1 MARVLIGV
9 SGGIAAYK
17 AVELARLAIKAG
29 HSVRV
34 LATPTTSRFVGA
46 ATFEGIT
53 GAPVLVGEFDAD
65 PLRGRFPGEELPSH
79 LPIGHLELS
88 ERADVFI
95 IAPASAN
102 TIAKLAA
109 GIADSALTTAFLA
122 CSAPRLVAPAMNNR
136 MYLNPA
142 TKENLERL
150 SGRGIRILEP
160 GEGLLASK
168 GEYGVGRLP
177 EPDQLMAA
185 IERDLSQT
193 IGDGSEGTV
202 HSGSPELDLA
212 WRGRRLL
219 ITAGGSREPL
229 DGVRFIGNRSSGRMG
244 FALAEA
250 ALGRGAEVIL
260 VAANVGLTPPAGAR
274 LVKVE
279 TTAEL
284 AAACNAELGAVDAV
298 IMAAAPADFR
308 PMQVEEGK
316 LKREGRMTLELEP
329 TEDILA
335 GLAAAARPD
344 QILVGFAAEMGEDGI
359 ERATRKLQRKG
370 LHLIVHN
377 DVSDRSIGFDSDHN
391 AVTLI
396 DADGRINSIKRS
408 GKDEIAEAV
417 LDAVERLGGES

>member
-34 LATPTTSRFVGA
+34 LATPAAGRFVGA

-53 GAPVLVGEFDAD
+53 GAPVLVGEFDRD
-65 PLRGRFPGEELPSH
+65 PLRGAFPGERARAH
-79 LPIGHLELS
+79 LPIGHLALA

-95 IAPASAN
+95 VAPASAN
-102 TIAKLAA
+102 TLAKLAA

-122 CSAPRLVAPAMNNR
+122 CVAPRIVAPAMNNR
-136 MYLNPA
+136 MYENPA
-142 TKENLERL
+142 TRANLARLGER
-150 SGRGIRILEP
+150 GVTVLEP
-160 GEGLLASK
+160 GHGELASK
-168 GEYGVGRLP
+168 GEYGIGRLP
-177 EPDQLMAA
+177 EPAELMAA
-185 IERDLSQT
+185 IERA
-193 IGDGSEGTV
+193 
-202 HSGSPELDLA
+202 LA
-212 WRGRRLL
+212 GGQPAAEAATERGPWAGRRVLV
-219 ITAGGSREPL
+219 TAGGSREPL

-244 FALAEA
+244 FALARA
-250 ALGRGAEVIL
+250 ALERGAEVIL
-260 VAANVGLTPPAGAR
+260 VAANVTIEPPAGAR
-274 LVKVE
+274 LVRVE

-308 PMQVEEGK
+308 PVQASTGK
-316 LKREGRMTLELEP
+316 IKREAGFSLELEP

-344 QILVGFAAEMGEDGI
+344 QVLVGFAAEVGAGGV
-359 ERATRKLQRKG
+359 ERAAEKLRRKG
-370 LHLIVHN
+370 IQLIVHN
-377 DVSDRSIGFDSDHN
+377 DVSDSSIGFDSDHN

-396 DADGRINSIKRS
+396 GADGRRREIDRT
-408 GKDEIAEAV
+408 GKDQIAAAILDEVDRLREA
-417 LDAVERLGGES
+417 A